1 MLRRKVENL
10 LTVWKKSRKALL
22 IDGARQVG
30 KTYILR
36 KYADENFGSSIYLN
50 LLENKSAVTVLS
62 QSSDTK
68 DFLRRLSAL
77 VDSPYIK
84 GNTVIFL
91 DEIQELTRCY
101 DLVTTIKF
109 LVDEGS
115 YRYIFSGSM
124 LGVELTDAKSW
135 PVGYLTTKTMFP
147 LDFEEFLWAN
157 NVNND
162 LINRARECF
171 MKKIPLEDYIHE
183 KLMRLFH
190 YYLLVGGMPD
200 AVNAFAET
208 GDFNQVALAHR
219 TIQSYNRKDISYK
232 SSTAEIVFEFFK
244 HNGLNISKY
253 SAQSLYCGIYDD
265 TLAFSLGRCDE
276 ETFKKVNFLVECG
289 ASPSFIANKLLRRD
303 SLAKYRIIPK
313 VLDSLELHKDGEIA
327 TIYALEEWFKT
338 TGAHA
343 RDCEDAL
350 DMIMSMQRVQ
360 VAFFIRFT
368 NGACRVS
375 LRSKNELD
383 VSKIAS
389 IFDGGGHFNASGCTI
404 DTKDVEVAKNV
415 ALKEGIKDYG
425 Q

>member
-1 MLRRKVENL
+1 MKKDFMLSKKIDMSLYPKALEL
-10 LTVWKKSRKALL
+10 IEKSR
-22 IDGARQVG
+22 
-30 KTYILR
+30 YILIITHVNPDPDSIGSALALSNLFAENKIKHKVFNISSDLPKNLDFLNR
-36 KYADENFGSSIYLN
+36 FDKITNILPPFYDLAICVDCGTYKRLGFDLPKDVPLINFDHHASNNNFGTIN
-50 LLENKSAVTVLS
+50 I
-62 QSSDTK
+62 
-68 DFLRRLSAL
+68 
-77 VDSPYIK
+77 VDP
-84 GNTVIFL
+84 
-91 DEIQELTRCY
+91 
-101 DLVTTIKF
+101 
-109 LVDEGS
+109 
-115 YRYIFSGSM
+115 
-124 LGVELTDAKSW
+124 
-135 PVGYLTTKTMFP
+135 
-147 LDFEEFLWAN
+147 
-157 NVNND
+157 
-162 LINRARECF
+162 
-171 MKKIPLEDYIHE
+171 
-183 KLMRLFH
+183 
-190 YYLLVGGMPD
+190 
-200 AVNAFAET
+200 
-208 GDFNQVALAHR
+208 
-219 TIQSYNRKDISYK
+219 YK

-350 DMIMSMQRVQ
+350 DMIMSMQIVQ

-404 DTKDVEVAKNV
+404 DTKDVEVAKNLV
-415 ALKEGIKDYG
+415 LKEVIKYYG
-425 Q
+425 